1 MKRSVGARV
10 AHGFHLVGRFARA
23 LRPLPPSRSDVA
35 WAQSLLTPEERAL
48 WSSQPRADR
57 RESIG
62 VARRAARAL
71 EGTPRAGEPVWPAA
85 ALLHDAGKRDA
96 RLGVVLR
103 SLATVAGAIRG
114 PGVVG
119 AWAQRR
125 GLRRRL
131 AAYLDHARIGAD
143 MIRLAGGR
151 EEVAVWAGAHHSPE
165 RWGSL
170 GAVPPDVARVLA
182 AADGERA

>member
-1 MKRSVGARV
+1 MRA
-10 AHGFHLVGRFARA
+10 AHWGHLVGRFARS
-23 LRPLPPSRSDVA
+23 LWPLPPSRVDVA
-35 WAQSLLTPEERAL
+35 WAESLLTEQEREL
-48 WSSQPRADR
+48 WRLQPRADR

-71 EGTPRAGEPVWPAA
+71 EGTCRAGEPVWPAA

-103 SLATVAGAIRG
+103 SLATIAGALGG

-119 AWAQRR
+119 AWGQRR
-125 GLRRRL
+125 GLRRRV
-131 AAYLDHARIGAD
+131 ATYLDHARIGAD

-151 EEVAVWAGAHHSPE
+151 EELAVWAGAHHSPE
-165 RWGSL
+165 TWGSL